1 MVSKMVFYA
10 MEARD
15 WTKVREVIATTSWTP
30 QDLEEKHGVRREA
43 LALVADD
50 TYLKD
55 FVKSVFAVFSFIF

>member
-50 TYLKD
+50 IYLKD